1 MLKLE
6 HMIKRFPA
14 SLLVWLLG
22 AVACGAVFYL
32 AKMNAALMPAT
43 GFVWIV
49 TYVPYVI
56 MVACTLG
63 TALFTER
70 SFAGLVWS
78 IIFSLILGIGSMII
92 AGMWQAEPELVAA
105 LLINSPAG
113 TEVKP
118 ITSDVFHVGVRFF
131 MALLLPVMVASIMSW
146 NDKRKVRNQAIANS
160 KKKAKGYK
168 SSKKS
173 GK

>member
-6 HMIKRFPA
+6 HLIKRFPIA
-14 SLLVWLLG
+14 LIVWLLG
-22 AVACGAVFYL
+22 AAACGAAFYL
-32 AKMNAALMPAT
+32 ARMNAALMPAS

-49 TYVPYVI
+49 TYIPYVI
-56 MVACTLG
+56 MVVCTLV
-63 TALFTER
+63 TALGTER

-78 IIFSLILGIGSMII
+78 IIFSLILGIGSMVI
-92 AGMWQAEPELVAA
+92 AGMWQAEPEIVAA
-105 LLINSPAG
+105 LLVNSPAG

-131 MALLLPVMVASIMSW
+131 MALLIPVMVASIMTW
-146 NDKRKVRNQAIANS
+146 NDKRKARNQAIANS
-160 KKKAKGYK
+160 KKKARGYK
-168 SSKKS
+168 NSKKS